1 MLTPSAT
8 TAASNDSTTVSD
20 ALAAYYIAH
29 DLPADGGAADPV
41 FHVRIGP
48 FSVPLPNPPGRR
60 RAVVFHDV
68 NHLVTGYNT
77 TFSDGEVVIAGFE
90 VGAGCGPYWI
100 VWYINLGMMALGIVF
115 RPRDVFASFV
125 RGRRSASIYRHGSDP
140 ATLSRMSVAEVRAL
154 LELDRKPEPVV
165 GADRAAFAAWGAVAA
180 VVLVGPLVAVIASG
194 WAVLRL
200 LLR

>member
-1 MLTPSAT
+1 MVTSPAT
-8 TAASNDSTTVSD
+8 TAAAYDATIVGD

-29 DLPADGGAADPV
+29 DLPADGGATDPV

-48 FSVPLPNPPGRR
+48 FSIPLPNPPGRR

-100 VWYINLGMMALGIVF
+100 VWYINLSMMALGIVF
-115 RPRDVFASFV
+115 RPRDVFAAFV
-125 RGRRSASIYRHGSDP
+125 RGRRSVSIYRHGADP
-140 ATLSRMSVAEVRAL
+140 ATLSRMSVAEARAL
-154 LELDRKPEPVV
+154 LAVDRRPDPA
-165 GADRAAFAAWGAVAA
+165 GAADRVAFATWGVVAA
-180 VVLVGPLVAVIASG
+180 AVLVGPLLALGTGAF
-194 WAVLRL
+194 AVLRL
-200 LLR
+200 AIR